1 MSGEIENAARSMM
14 SSPQGLKIIKG
25 LDQYNTVMNT
35 PAGRQLIDMIAGSGG
50 DALKAAARAAQ
61 NAHRDPGRALL
72 QNLLSSKDGT
82 AMAAKVI
89 EVLGI

>member
-1 MSGEIENAARSMM
+1 MKEPFVPFDMKRS
-14 SSPQGLKIIKG
+14 
-25 LDQYNTVMNT
+25 
-35 PAGRQLIDMIAGSGG
+35 A
-50 DALKAAARAAQ
+50 
-61 NAHRDPGRALL
+61 RDPGRALL

>member
-1 MSGEIENAARSMM
+1 MSGEIENTARSMM

-25 LDQYNTVMNT
+25 LDHYNAAMNT
-35 PAGRQLIDMIAGSGG
+35 PAGRQLIDMIAGSGS

-61 NAHRDPGRALL
+61 NASRDPGRALL